1 MISLLAGM
9 KSEIDITEIRS
20 LKAGTMVKL
29 VMALSGWI
37 AYSYPIAHSRNLFPK
52 RA

>member
-1 MISLLAGM
+1 M
-9 KSEIDITEIRS
+9 KSEIDITEMRS
-20 LKAGTMVKL
+20 IKAGAMVNL

-37 AYSYPIAHSRNLFPK
+37 AYSYPIAHSRNLFPN